1 MVAKYRTLI
10 ESERYTA
17 DLARIEPDV
26 RRTDL
31 IREDFDEDV
40 ACRAEFFPLIEGT
53 TLRFLRTRPDLG
65 GCPALW
71 VYFTIDGP
79 HYCTLQAARIAEEL
93 LPPSIFHDE

>member
-1 MVAKYRTLI
+1 MVLQHRTLI
-10 ESERYTA
+10 ESARFTA

-31 IREDFDEDV
+31 IQEDFSEEV
-40 ACRAEFFPLIEGT
+40 ACRAEFFSLIEGT

-79 HYCTLQAARIAEEL
+79 HYCTLWAARIAEEL
-93 LPPSIFHDE
+93 LPPSIFQDE

>member
-1 MVAKYRTLI
+1 MVAIHRTLI

-17 DLARIEPDV
+17 DLAKIEPDV

-31 IREDFDEDV
+31 IQEDFGKEV

-53 TLRFLRTRPDLG
+53 TLRFVRTRPDLG
-65 GCPALW
+65 GCPA
-71 VYFTIDGP
+71 
-79 HYCTLQAARIAEEL
+79 LQAARIAEEL